1 MIAGEGRHQIIILAL
16 RVLIV
21 SILFPYFVWA
31 NNESELRASIE
42 AKNKEIAQ
50 LEEEIKQYQQNV
62 NQTATTARTLQ
73 GAVNR
78 INQEIKNLNY
88 QLSLTKT
95 KISKTELEIQGLKA
109 NLQTTLEAVTKQ
121 QSFLAE
127 TLRRLDEL
135 ERQTLIE
142 ILLQYNSVAQFFDV
156 IEKNKALESAMKNSY
171 DALRVLQQ
179 DIEIQKS
186 KAEGARQQFVG
197 LTNQLSDQRALEE
210 EERKTKANLLRTTK
224 NQEAQYQKLLKEREA
239 EREAIL
245 QEIQDIED
253 DLRKLIDPARLPSP
267 RAGVLAWPIIGAV
280 LTQSFGA
287 TPDSPILY
295 NGQPH
300 NGIDIRAPIGTPVYA
315 AENGEVVRV
324 GNTDAF
330 PKCLSYGKWV
340 LIRHSNNLAT
350 LYAHLS
356 LIKVQ
361 GGAMIKQGE
370 LIGYSGDTGYATGP
384 HLHFTVYDA
393 NTVEFRAS
401 KRPGSTCTTLPF
413 GGYLNPLA
421 YL

>member
-1 MIAGEGRHQIIILAL
+1 MRAGERLCIISIIFMALLA
-16 RVLIV
+16 
-21 SILFPYFVWA
+21 SASFPHFLSA
-31 NNESELRASIE
+31 STESELTAAIE

-50 LEEEIKQYQQNV
+50 LEEEIKQYQKSV
-62 NQTATTARTLQ
+62 NQTAATARTLQ

-95 KISKTELEIQGLKA
+95 KISKTELEIK
-109 NLQTTLEAVTKQ
+109 NLAAELQKTLDAINKQRTLLTEA
-121 QSFLAE
+121 
-127 TLRRLDEL
+127 LRQLDEL
-135 ERQTLIE
+135 ERQTLVE
-142 ILLQYNSVAQFFDV
+142 VFLKYPSLAQFFDI
-156 IEKNKALESAMKNSY
+156 IEKNKTLERAIKQSYDTLRLLQGNLEAQKNVAESARRE
-171 DALRVLQQ
+171 LL
-179 DIEIQKS
+179 
-186 KAEGARQQFVG
+186 G
-197 LTNQLSDQRALEE
+197 LTEQLADQRALEE
-210 EERKTKANLLRTTK
+210 EERKTKATLLHTTK
-224 NQEAQYQKLLKEREA
+224 NQEAQYQKLLKERET

-245 QEIQDIED
+245 QEIQEIED
-253 DLRKLIDPARLPSP
+253 NLRKLIDPARLPRP
-267 RAGVLAWPIIGAV
+267 RAGVLVWPIIGAV

-315 AENGEVVRV
+315 AESGEVVRV

-330 PKCLSYGKWV
+330 PKCLSYGKWI
-340 LIRHSNNLAT
+340 LIRHPNNLAT

-361 GGAMIKQGE
+361 DGAMMKRGE

-393 NTVEFRAS
+393 RTVEFRAS
-401 KRPGSTCTTLPF
+401 NRPKSTCKTLPF